1 MVETQEMETARKRY
15 EFKKTLERLAEKEG
29 SGTELITLY
38 IPPDKQI
45 SDVTAQLRDE
55 FGQCSNIKSKQTR
68 TNVQSAISS
77 ILSRLKY
84 YKRPPENGLAIF
96 CGTINVGGDR
106 TDLQCEIIEPP
117 EPLNTYMYRCSST
130 FELEPL
136 QQMLEEKEVYGLI
149 VIDRREAYI
158 GFLRGNRIEPV
169 RGVTSTVPGKQRKGG
184 QSSVRFQRL
193 RLIAIN
199 EFYKKVGDLASE
211 IFLGE
216 KDFFER
222 FKGVLIGGPTPTK
235 EEFEAGG
242 YLHHEV
248 QKRIIGL
255 FDVSYT
261 NESGLAELV
270 ENAADALKGL
280 EVIKEKTVMNRFLQE
295 LVKDDGAAA
304 YGEESVRKNLEL
316 GAVDTL
322 LLSDKLRRARLKLA
336 CPNCD
341 YTEERTVSVEPGKH
355 IKDLDLGT
363 CPNDTSPLYVA
374 EESDIIDELTA
385 LADQSNTTVKI
396 ISDDFEEGSMLYNAF
411 GGIAAIL
418 RYRTGY

>member
-1 MVETQEMETARKRY
+1 MEETQEMDTARKRY
-15 EFKKTLERLAEKEG
+15 EFKKMLERLAEKEG

-45 SDVTAQLRDE
+45 YDVTAQLRDE

-84 YKRPPENGLAIF
+84 YKRPPENGMAVF

-106 TDLQCEIIEPP
+106 TDLECEIIEPP
-117 EPLNTYMYRCSST
+117 EPLNIYMYRCSSS

-136 QQMLEEKEVYGLI
+136 EQMLGEKEVYGLI
-149 VIDRREAYI
+149 VIDRREAYV

-211 IFLGE
+211 VFLAE

-235 EEFEAGG
+235 EEFEAGS
-242 YLHHEV
+242 YLHHEL

-255 FDVSYT
+255 FDVAYT
-261 NESGLAELV
+261 NETGLAELV
-270 ENAADALKGL
+270 ENASDALKDL
-280 EVIKEKTVMNRFLQE
+280 DIIKEKNVMNRFLQE

-336 CPNCD
+336 CPNDD
-341 YTEERTVSVEPGKH
+341 YTEERTVSIEPGKH

-363 CPNDTSPLYVA
+363 CPNDGASLYVA
-374 EESDIIDELTA
+374 EEADIIDELTA
-385 LADQSNTTVKI
+385 LADQSSTTVKI
-396 ISDDFEEGSMLYNAF
+396 VSNDFEEGSMLYNAF